1 MNNRRNNLL
10 ALKADFESGIESKV
24 AIAKKHGISAVT
36 LWRHAQKGEWNY
48 GRLREDV
55 LESLSE
61 EAISRLGK
69 LTGSVIEEHLMI
81 LSELRRKI
89 LSEKNSKEIKL
100 LSSQVDA
107 LIKCIKGERTALGL
121 PNHILGVTSEREEIS
136 LVA

>member
-1 MNNRRNNLL
+1 MNNRRKNLL
-10 ALKADFESGIESKV
+10 ALKSDFEAGIESKV

-48 GRLREDV
+48 GRLREEV

-61 EAISRLGK
+61 EALSRLGK
-69 LTGSVIEEHLMI
+69 LTGSIIEEHVML

-89 LSEKNSKEIKL
+89 LSEKDSKEIKL

-107 LIKCIKGERTALGL
+107 LVKCIKGERTALGL
-121 PNHILGVTSEREEIS
+121 PNHIVGMTSEREEVF
-136 LVA
+136 LGA

>member
-1 MNNRRNNLL
+1 M
-10 ALKADFESGIESKV
+10 KTDYESGLIKKTE
-24 AIAKKHGISAVT
+24 IAKKHGISPVT

-61 EAISRLGK
+61 EALSRLGK
-69 LTGSVIEEHLMI
+69 LTGSIIEEHVML

-89 LSEKNSKEIKL
+89 LSEKDSKEIKL

-107 LIKCIKGERTALGL
+107 LVKCIKGERTALGL
-121 PNHILGVTSEREEIS
+121 PNHILSVTSEREEIS